1 MPRFF
6 DPILQM
12 AELDLEFAQFL
23 LVSFAF
29 YLFRGIA
36 ADRPF
41 HCHDVIHFM
50 QDVLQTART
59 SYVSGPALESA
70 RASR

>member
-1 MPRFF
+1 
-6 DPILQM
+6 M

-41 HCHDVIHFM
+41 S
-50 QDVLQTART
+50 L
-59 SYVSGPALESA
+59 P
-70 RASR
+70 